1 MTANIFLVLVLA
13 LAAGAPAR
21 AADAILT
28 LPTGG
33 DTLRLIVVGDAGAT
47 HSRLREG
54 ILAVQKA
61 KGLDGILLTGDNFY
75 PCGVSSPTDPQWTKI
90 TEHFGPAN
98 VPIYAV
104 FGNHDYGDAPHD
116 QVKPPLCT
124 DFATNPLAEIAA
136 NGKVERWN
144 FPAENYVI
152 RSALADFV
160 MIDTQPVAMDWAKP
174 FLGSG
179 TATDVTSFLQQSLA
193 ASKAPW
199 RIVVG
204 HHTIYSSG
212 VHGRT
217 NGFDQQHTR
226 RLLPLLRAADV
237 DLYICGHDH
246 DMELLGKLRPGKDPL
261 FLVSGAGSGLSEMKP
276 RKPKVLAV
284 EPPTIW
290 PSPIAPMYG
299 FALLEISRG
308 ELAITFYDQAGTA
321 KSERFVLRK

>member
-1 MTANIFLVLVLA
+1 MTANILLGFALTLA
-13 LAAGAPAR
+13 LGKPAR

-28 LPTGG
+28 LSAPRHI
-33 DTLRLIVVGDAGAT
+33 LRLIVAGDAGAT

-61 KGLDGILLTGDNFY
+61 RGLDAILLTGDNFY
-75 PCGVSSPTDPQWTKI
+75 PCGISSLADPQWTKI

-116 QVKPPLCT
+116 QIKASLCA

-136 NGKVERWN
+136 DGKVKRWK
-144 FPAENYVI
+144 FPAENYVV

-160 MIDTQPVAMDWAKP
+160 MIDTQPVAMAWNAP

-179 TATDVTSFLQQSLA
+179 TAARVTSFLKQSLA

-226 RLLPLLRAADV
+226 KLLPLFRAADV

-299 FALLEISRG
+299 FAFVEITRR
-308 ELAITFYDQAGTA
+308 ELAITFYNQAGTA